1 MTNRTFKINDVVQD
15 AKATATEI
23 QQSVQHLIGLR
34 KLMRDALLD
43 VEQAVSQSQGCF
55 QDAQFNAEME
65 VDTPQDILPVD
76 TQFMNYQID
85 VDMCRQAIDDQV
97 IDETDQ

>member
-55 QDAQFNAEME
+55 QDAQFNSEME
-65 VDTPQDILPVD
+65 VDTPEDILPVD

-85 VDMCRQAIDDQV
+85 VDMCRNAIDDQV

>member
-15 AKATATEI
+15 AKTTATEI

-43 VEQAVSQSQGCF
+43 VEQAVSQSRGCF
-55 QDAQFNAEME
+55 QDAQFNSEME
-65 VDTPQDILPVD
+65 VDTPEDILPVD
-76 TQFMNYQID
+76 TQFMN
-85 VDMCRQAIDDQV
+85 CHLIDDQV

>member
-15 AKATATEI
+15 AKATSTEI

-55 QDAQFNAEME
+55 QDAQFNSEME
-65 VDTPQDILPVD
+65 VDTPEDILPVD
-76 TQFMNYQID
+76 TQFMN
-85 VDMCRQAIDDQV
+85 CHLIDDQV